1 MISGLERGARA
12 SDVGAIIILEVG
24 IVTWLWLIG
33 CAASGDG
40 TLAGDPCV
48 PGDEATLE
56 LGTGETAFEPVE
68 AGGFVELVHGPQ
80 GGFHTYVGFAATG
93 LDASSQWT
101 AEIEGTLGG
110 ELLAES
116 APFLTMRCDHAEG
129 RLEAWGTQLIWD
141 AQPEDLDGQPI
152 TVTAWVTDAS
162 GLTLSDTIDL
172 VIEDPLL

>member
-1 MISGLERGARA
+1 MP
-12 SDVGAIIILEVG
+12 VEVG

-33 CAASGDG
+33 CAASDG
-40 TLAGDPCV
+40 GALALDPCE
-48 PGDEATLE
+48 PGDDVTLE
-56 LGTGETAFEPVE
+56 LGTGETAFEPLE
-68 AGGFVELVHGPQ
+68 AGAAVELVHGPQ

-116 APFLTMRCDHAEG
+116 APILNMRCDHADG
-129 RLEAWGTQLIWD
+129 RLESWGTLLIWE

-152 TVTAWVTDAS
+152 TVTAWVTDAA
-162 GLTLSDTIDL
+162 GVTLSDTIDL
-172 VIEDPLL
+172 VIDDPLL